1 MLRKAALPFISLV
14 AIFFATA
21 CVTVPFAPDN
31 PAEGYKIKG
40 FIAKSSEEAAPGE
53 QVTLV
58 DANTGQ
64 TIEQVSTNFMGKYS
78 FSQLHPGKYQVRV
91 RQITRDVLLRNKSVR
106 LDIDLSAPGGKSD
119 YIKDAMTKLSKMFA
133 ANSQPSSTGST
144 GSGGTTGTVT
154 RDASGWPPPYQRP
167 TGRVSPDD
175 SSPKNLLYKFAGRW
189 DHVTS
194 NTLHNI
200 YLKPD
205 GSFEDSYE
213 AGYSGQFVDQGGF
226 QTGNWGAVGNE
237 QAGGRWTIQGTL
249 RQGTITL
256 IHRNGKRANYRY
268 QVHCRGSECYGGEY
282 FFNGKLYSVKY
293 IYR

>member
-1 MLRKAALPFISLV
+1 MLRKAALPVIGLIIIS
-14 AIFFATA
+14 FATA
-21 CVTVPFAPDN
+21 CVTIPCAPEN
-31 PAEGYKIKG
+31 PAEGYNIKG
-40 FIAKSSEEAAPGE
+40 FIAKSTEEAAPGE
-53 QVTLV
+53 QVTLL
-58 DANTGQ
+58 DTNTGK
-64 TIEQVSTNFMGKYS
+64 TIDQVSTNFLGKYN
-78 FSQLHPGKYQVRV
+78 FSQLPPGKYQVRV
-91 RQITRDVLLRNKSVR
+91 GKITQDVLLRNKSVR
-106 LDIDLSAPGGKSD
+106 LDIDLSAPGGKRD
-119 YIKDAMTKLSKMFA
+119 YIKDAMTKLSKLFA
-133 ANSQPSSTGST
+133 GNSQTTSTGSPV
-144 GSGGTTGTVT
+144 SGGTPANIT
-154 RDASGWPPPYQRP
+154 RDASGWPPPYEKP

-189 DHVTS
+189 DSATS
-194 NTLHNI
+194 NTLHNL

-213 AGYSGQFVDQGGF
+213 AGYSGQFVDQGGL
-226 QTGNWGAVGNE
+226 QTGNWGAANNE

-256 IHRNGKRANYRY
+256 IHRNGKRTDYRY